1 MKWMNV
7 YLDTSAYVKRYIN
20 EANSDAIDGLF
31 NDAYNSKIK
40 IITSILTIGEI
51 SIVFDKS
58 WRKQIIDDPI
68 EMFNRFYD
76 EVRNLI
82 KLNAIDLIN
91 INSDIM
97 IRSSK
102 ICMDLHKPLAD
113 VIHIISSMNISS
125 LFITADKEQNSIA
138 SSLGVKTRF
147 I

>member
-1 MKWMNV
+1 
-7 YLDTSAYVKRYIN
+7 
-20 EANSDAIDGLF
+20 
-31 NDAYNSKIK
+31 
-40 IITSILTIGEI
+40 
-51 SIVFDKS
+51 
-58 WRKQIIDDPI
+58 
-68 EMFNRFYD
+68 MFNRFYD

-113 VIHIISSMNISS
+113 VIHIISSVDLSS

-138 SSLGVKTRF
+138 SSLGINTRF
-147 I
+147 M

>member
-1 MKWMNV
+1 MNV

>member
-1 MKWMNV
+1 MNV

-102 ICMDLHKPLAD
+102 ICMDLHKPLAA

>member
-1 MKWMNV
+1 MNV

-20 EANSDAIDGLF
+20 EANSDSIDALF
-31 NDAYNSKIK
+31 NDAYNNKIK

-51 SIVFDKS
+51 SIVFDKL
-58 WRKQIIDDPI
+58 WRKQIIEEPI

-91 INSDIM
+91 INSHIM

-113 VIHIISSMNISS
+113 VIHIVSSMNISS
-125 LFITADKEQNSIA
+125 IFITADKEQNSIA

>member
-1 MKWMNV
+1 MNV

-20 EANSDAIDGLF
+20 EANSDAIDALF
-31 NDAYNSKIK
+31 NDAYNNKIK
-40 IITSILTIGEI
+40 FITSILTIGEI
-51 SIVFDKS
+51 SIVFDKL
-58 WRKQIIDDPI
+58 WRRQIINDPI

-113 VIHIISSMNISS
+113 VIHIVSSMNISS
-125 LFITADKEQNSIA
+125 IFITADKEQNSIA
-138 SSLGVKTRF
+138 SSLGINTRF

>member
-1 MKWMNV
+1 MNV

-20 EANSDAIDGLF
+20 EANSDVIDALF
-31 NDAYNSKIK
+31 NDAYNNKIK

-51 SIVFDKS
+51 SIVFDKL
-58 WRKQIIDDPI
+58 WRRQIINDPI

-102 ICMDLHKPLAD
+102 ICMDFHKPLAH
-113 VIHIISSMNISS
+113 VIHIISSVDISS

-138 SSLGVKTRF
+138 SSLGINTRF